1 MKMARD
7 VEETLGR
14 ELTDEEIDQLRTQ
27 VNERAKVYY
36 YQPSLLS
43 LTSPS

>member
-7 VEETLGR
+7 VEERLGR
-14 ELTDEEIDQLRTQ
+14 ELTDEEIDQIRAK
-27 VNERAKVYY
+27 VNERAKVY

-43 LTSPS
+43 LTSPN